1 LATIDPIERARY
13 AETMSNP
20 LRSLKFLPWLE
31 LLQIAAL
38 TTLIAKVVDLVV
50 AYGFINSQALSRLF
64 DLFLLPD
71 LLLFGVGF
79 GIGILAVVLLERL
92 CQRLSINANILWALV
107 ACFFLTLWLA
117 GLVPPS
123 LFVNLSETSFIA
135 VLLGIFWQ
143 GRRYWRW

>member
-64 DLFLLPD
+64 DLFL
-71 LLLFGVGF
+71 
-79 GIGILAVVLLERL
+79 
-92 CQRLSINANILWALV
+92 RLSINANILWALV

-143 GRRYWRW
+143 GRCYWRW